1 MRKLLVICAAVIAC
15 CGAIYGDCP
24 GGNCPTNQPAGG
36 FNYGYYPG
44 WSWGNPY
51 GWSWGYQQSGSAG
64 GQLSAPGSA
73 AAKAGAEANEPT
85 PNTANPG
92 SGSGSTAQEEE
103 PPAKTKEEEG
113 AKKVTDEKTA
123 VTEKKETEPRET
135 APDTHRG
142 GGHLV
147 FSRYPGDPGRNEFV
161 LADRDGRALAFIRL
175 YWRDPKNKDRVGVSI
190 NDGDVEGVK
199 TWRQEIWT
207 EMQKDLEGEE
217 E

>member
-1 MRKLLVICAAVIAC
+1 MRKFLVICAAAIAFS
-15 CGAIYGDCP
+15 GARIYADCP
-24 GGNCPTNQPAGG
+24 GGNCPANQPAGG
-36 FNYGYYPG
+36 SYGYYYPG
-44 WSWGNPY
+44 WSWNNPY
-51 GWSWGYQQSGSAG
+51 GWSWGYQRAQKDE
-64 GQLSAPGSA
+64 QT
-73 AAKAGAEANEPT
+73 EP
-85 PNTANPG
+85 
-92 SGSGSTAQEEE
+92 
-103 PPAKTKEEEG
+103 KEE
-113 AKKVTDEKTA
+113 KSMDEKTA

-135 APDTHRG
+135 APDTPRG